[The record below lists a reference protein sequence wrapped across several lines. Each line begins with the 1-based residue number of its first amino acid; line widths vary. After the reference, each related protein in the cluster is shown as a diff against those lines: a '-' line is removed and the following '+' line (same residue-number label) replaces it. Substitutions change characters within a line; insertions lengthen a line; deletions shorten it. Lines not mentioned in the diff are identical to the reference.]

1 LRAWAVGII
10 SIAAAGAASS
20 CGGEG
25 GDRLDV
31 FAASSLVSALPVYAQ
46 RFHGPSPAFSFAGS
60 DQLAAQI
67 RQGVR
72 PDVFASA
79 DTAYP
84 AALHRAGLAGKP
96 VDFATNRLVIAVP
109 NDASPVRSLASL
121 ARPGVQVAIGTPS
134 VPAGAYARE
143 VLGRLP
149 GQKRRAI
156 LANVADQ
163 EPSVE
168 GIVAKLAEGAVDA
181 GLVYATDVSAASG
194 KLRAI
199 PLPRRL
205 RPRVVYAAA
214 VVRGSAERAAARRF
228 VAGLRH
234 GAGQEALRAA
244 GFGPSP
250 HR

>member
-1 LRAWAVGII
+1 VRTWAIVII
-10 SIAAAGAASS
+10 SIAIAGAASS
-20 CGGEG
+20 CGSGG

-31 FAASSLVSALPVYAQ
+31 FAASSLVSAFPAYAQ
-46 RFHGPSPAFSFAGS
+46 RFHGRSPAYSFAGS

-67 RQGVR
+67 REGVK

-84 AALHRAGLAGKP
+84 AALHRAGLVGKP
-96 VDFATNRLVIAVP
+96 IDFATNKLVIAVP
-109 NDASPVRSLASL
+109 TASRIRSLASL
-121 ARPGVQVAIGTPS
+121 ARPGTRLAIGTRS

-149 GQKRRAI
+149 ARKRRAI

-163 EPSVE
+163 EPAVE

-181 GLVYATDVSAASG
+181 GLVYATDVRAAAA

-199 PLPRRL
+199 PLPRRV

-214 VVRGSAERAAARRF
+214 VVRGSAEWAAARRF

-244 GFGPSP
+244 GFGPP
-250 HR
+250 PRR